1 VTADVT
7 YAEFEADAK
16 KHPKI
21 ATKLSKNQDI
31 VYFLRENFD
40 ARVVIMADRVQFSA
54 PAKHIEEVK
63 PIIKT
68 LIQQLAEDL
77 TYVEVEI
84 KDAKK
89 VQFIKLHEVSILSKC
104 DEHEVDCRYFD
115 GTQQQA

>member
-1 VTADVT
+1 M
-7 YAEFEADAK
+7 
-16 KHPKI
+16 
-21 ATKLSKNQDI
+21 
-31 VYFLRENFD
+31 VYSLRDNFD

-63 PIIKT
+63 RIIET

-89 VQFIKLHEVSILSKC
+89 VQFIKLHKVSIQNKC
-104 DEHEVDCRYFD
+104 DSHEVDCKYFE
-115 GTQQQA
+115 GN